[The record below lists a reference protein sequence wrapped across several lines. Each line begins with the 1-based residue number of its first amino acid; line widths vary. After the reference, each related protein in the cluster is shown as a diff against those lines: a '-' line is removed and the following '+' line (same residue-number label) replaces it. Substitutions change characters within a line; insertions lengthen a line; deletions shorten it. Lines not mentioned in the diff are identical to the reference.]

1 MRAPRLPESEVQ
13 WSAVRAQ
20 GPGGQNVNKVATA
33 VELRLDV
40 PACSLPEALK
50 ARWLQAPDNRLTED
64 GVLVI
69 KAQRFRTQEANR
81 RDAWA
86 RLTALI
92 ERFAQAPKARKA
104 TRPTRASVRE
114 RLQSKT
120 RRGQLKATR
129 AQRGAD

>member
-40 PACSLPEALK
+40 PGCSLPEALK
-50 ARWLQAPDNRLTED
+50 ARWLQAPDSRLTAE

-69 KAQRFRTQEANR
+69 KAQRFRTQESNR

-86 RLTALI
+86 RLCALI

-114 RLQSKT
+114 RLQRKT
-120 RRGQLKATR
+120 QRSQLKATR
-129 AQRGAD
+129 AQRGMD

>member
-40 PACSLPEALK
+40 PGCSLPEALK
-50 ARWLQAPDNRLTED
+50 ARWLQASDSRLTAE

-86 RLTALI
+86 RLCALI
-92 ERFAQAPKARKA
+92 ERFAQAPKTRKA

-114 RLQSKT
+114 RLQRKT
-120 RRGQLKATR
+120 RRSQLKATR
-129 AQRGAD
+129 AQRGMD

>member
-40 PACSLPEALK
+40 PRCSLPEALK
-50 ARWLQAPDNRLTED
+50 ARWLQAENNRLTAD
-64 GVLVI
+64 GVLLI

-104 TRPTRASVRE
+104 TRSTRASVRE

-120 RRGQLKATR
+120 RRSQLKATR
-129 AQRGAD
+129 AQRAMD

>member
-40 PACSLPEALK
+40 RACSLPEALK
-50 ARWLQAPDNRLTED
+50 ARWLQATDNRLTAD

-92 ERFAQAPKARKA
+92 ERFAQVPKARKA

-120 RRGQLKATR
+120 RRSQLKATR
-129 AQRGAD
+129 AQRGLD